1 VSHSDGYRILNF
13 KNFRIRIG
21 YGYSKN
27 VSHTDQEFKNQYPLT
42 SSVWQWARDDH
53 YPVCRL
59 DILQDSENCHQKSST
74 GRLYISAEGLDILNK
89 YHCFIVLRISI
100 LGVLELCFGGAK
112 PTNPLLWRWDYVAK
126 LQLAFDCNWL
136 GKLLRLRDISN
147 LQDLSNFL
155 FKSMTGLKVAQHIQ
169 VVSILLHEA
178 KRVLGLFCLHLNTIG
193 WSGHVTSTIHR
204 DNWLEFKSLW
214 LGFRIMAYGQGLV
227 VQCLELGLACRS
239 LNVNKM
245 LLTACEL

>member
-1 VSHSDGYRILNF
+1 MDIQKMYRIWIRSLKINTRSPLVCDSGPEMITIQF
-13 KNFRIRIG
+13 AGWISCRIVRT
-21 YGYSKN
+21 
-27 VSHTDQEFKNQYPLT
+27 VT
-42 SSVWQWARDDH
+42 R
-53 YPVCRL
+53 
-59 DILQDSENCHQKSST
+59 KSST
-74 GRLYISAEGLDILNK
+74 GRLYINAEGLDILNK

-112 PTNPLLWRWDYVAK
+112 PTNPPLWRWDYVAK
-126 LQLAFDCNWL
+126 LQLAFECNWL
-136 GKLLRLRDISN
+136 GKLLRLRDISS

-155 FKSMTGLKVAQHIQ
+155 FISMTGLKVVQHTQ

-204 DNWLEFKSLW
+204 DNWLAFKSLW

-227 VQCLELGLACRS
+227 VQCLELGFS
-239 LNVNKM
+239 LPF
-245 LLTACEL
+245 T